1 MPDMQNLADSML
13 AAAATVLGRLVEQ
26 PASAT
31 AATRN
36 DHEGSIRTDGLEL
49 VALAEIPSLS
59 AQVVVRFAGR
69 DMQHIVGLML
79 GGTDD
84 GSEMGAMQLSIA
96 SETASQI
103 AAAMCERLATEVGAS
118 ADGIVAELKS
128 DATALPPPPFESYE
142 GTIQV
147 GPDLAPLV
155 AVDFASITLSRLG
168 LATPE
173 SAATP
178 AAPNPAPSP
187 DVIPSPSTL
196 GVNSAPEVRSRG
208 TAPARKPEPEPVATS
223 AQNVAFAP
231 LAPTPVRTAEPGQA
245 NLDLVHDVP
254 LLISAV
260 LGRTVMPLR
269 EVVSLQAGSVFELDK
284 AAAEPIDLFV
294 NNILIA
300 RGEVVV
306 VDDKYAVKIS
316 ELNPPAA

>member
-1 MPDMQNLADSML
+1 MPDMQDLADSML

-26 PASAT
+26 PAAAT

-36 DHEGSIRTDGLEL
+36 DHEGSIRTDGAEL
-49 VALAEIPSLS
+49 VALAEIPALS
-59 AQVVVRFAGR
+59 AQVVVRFANR
-69 DMQHIVGLML
+69 DMQQIVGLML

-103 AAAMCERLATEVGAS
+103 AAAMCERLAADVGAS
-118 ADGIVAELKS
+118 SEGIVAELKS
-128 DATALPPPPFESYE
+128 DATALPPPPFESYD
-142 GTIQV
+142 GTIQL
-147 GPDLAPLV
+147 GPDLTPTLS
-155 AVDFASITLSRLG
+155 VDFAAITLSRLG
-168 LATPE
+168 LAVPE
-173 SAATP
+173 AAPAPTP
-178 AAPNPAPSP
+178 AAAAKVPR
-187 DVIPSPSTL
+187 ST
-196 GVNSAPEVRSRG
+196 GDEAVVASAAPEARSRG
-208 TAPARKPEPEPVATS
+208 TEPVAAS
-223 AQNVAFAP
+223 AQSVAFSQ

-260 LGRTVMPLR
+260 LGRTAMPLR
-269 EVVSLQAGSVFELDK
+269 EVVSLQTGSVFELDK

-316 ELNPPAA
+316 ELNPPVG

>member
-1 MPDMQNLADSML
+1 MPDMQHLADSML
-13 AAAATVLGRLVEQ
+13 AAAATVLGRLVEE
-26 PASAT
+26 PA
-31 AATRN
+31 AAAAAVRN
-36 DHEGSIRTDGLEL
+36 DHEGSIRTDGTEL
-49 VALAEIPSLS
+49 VALAEIPSIS
-59 AQVVVRFAGR
+59 AQVVVRFSSR

-103 AAAMCERLATEVGAS
+103 AAAMCERLAAEVGAS
-118 ADGIVAELKS
+118 AEGIAAELKS
-128 DATALPPPPFESYE
+128 DATALPPPPFESYD
-142 GTIQV
+142 GTIAV
-147 GPDLAPLV
+147 GSVTPTLS
-155 AVDFASITLSRLG
+155 VDFAAITLSRLG
-168 LATPE
+168 LSTPE
-173 SAATP
+173 AHAAPVASAAQAPAP
-178 AAPNPAPSP
+178 AAMPAA
-187 DVIPSPSTL
+187 T
-196 GVNSAPEVRSRG
+196 
-208 TAPARKPEPEPVATS
+208 RKADPEPASAS
-223 AQNVAFAP
+223 AQNVAFAQ
-231 LAPTPVRTAEPGQA
+231 LSPTPVRTAEPGLA

-260 LGRTVMPLR
+260 LGRTAMPLR

-316 ELNPPAA
+316 ELNPPVG